1 MNLKSINYGIN
12 IIYKSNN
19 INLNKIINELD
30 SKFIKYEINNEIES
44 FINVEVISHQNK
56 IKFFVDDIEYK
67 TITEVINKYNIVP
80 KLFSKNLINDKYE
93 IKLNKLEHEKDIE
106 LPELVYDSNLIDD
119 DGLYPLIDCI
129 FSTGKYKS
137 KSEVRRLIQQGAV
150 KLNGEKTGEFSFAP
164 EEGMVIQVGKGNVFK
179 LKEQEKNKTLTKTL

>member
-1 MNLKSINYGIN
+1 MNLKRINYGVN

-44 FINVEVISHQNK
+44 FINVEVISQQNK
-56 IKFFVDDIEYK
+56 IKFFVDDIEFK

-93 IKLNKLEHEKDIE
+93 IKLNKLEHKKDIKKVME
-106 LPELVYDSNLIDD
+106 
-119 DGLYPLIDCI
+119 
-129 FSTGKYKS
+129 
-137 KSEVRRLIQQGAV
+137 
-150 KLNGEKTGEFSFAP
+150 GEKTFLSLILRPCELAVYKVLHIR
-164 EEGMVIQVGKGNVFK
+164 ED
-179 LKEQEKNKTLTKTL
+179 EQMNAKRYIT